1 MFALYVSQMGSLL
14 VIRQVRPDAPGHH
27 HDERAVIHVQP
38 VRAAN
43 ELVVGVANEGTIKI
57 DGQVR
62 FMETGHRIHLDFEA
76 LRAFF
81 RLWESVLCPNYSY
94 VTIAYHCYSHRSIAI

>member
-1 MFALYVSQMGSLL
+1 MFALNISQMGSLL
-14 VIRQVRPDAPGHH
+14 VICQVRPDAPGHH

-43 ELVVGVANEGTIKI
+43 ELVVSVANEGAIKI

-62 FMETGHRIHLDFEA
+62 FMESGHRIHLGRFYVLFPA
-76 LRAFF
+76 LGIRA
-81 RLWESVLCPNYSY
+81 LP
-94 VTIAYHCYSHRSIAI
+94 